1 MELLLRDDVPGL
13 GSRGDIVKVAKG
25 YARNYLLPNGL
36 AEVPTP
42 QAIEAVRKQA
52 EKIAAENELLKAD
65 RMEAAKTLASVAV
78 TIAAKASEEGHLYGS
93 VGAKQI
99 VEAIAAKGHEL
110 DEKQIVLDAPLKE
123 VGEFDVTISL
133 HPEVQVPVKVTVEAE
148 EG

>member
-65 RMEAAKTLASVAV
+65 RIEAAKTLANVAV

-99 VEAIAAKGHEL
+99 VEAIAAQGHEL

>member
-42 QAIEAVRKQA
+42 EAIEAVRKKA
-52 EKIAAENELLKAD
+52 EKIAAEMELIKAD
-65 RMEAAKTLASVAV
+65 RMEVAKTLASVAV
-78 TIAAKASEEGHLYGS
+78 TIAAKASEEGNLYGS
-93 VGAKQI
+93 VGPKQI
-99 VEAIAAKGHEL
+99 VDALVAAGHEV
-110 DEKQIVLDAPLKE
+110 DEKQIVLDSPLKE
-123 VGEFDVTISL
+123 VGEYDVTISL

>member
-99 VEAIAAKGHEL
+99 VEAIAAQGHEL

>member
-25 YARNYLLPNGL
+25 YARNYLLPNRL

-42 QAIEAVRKQA
+42 EAIESVRKKA
-52 EKIAAENELLKAD
+52 EKIAAEMEVIKAD
-65 RMEAAKTLASVAV
+65 RMEVAKTLANVAV
-78 TIAAKASEEGHLYGS
+78 TIAAKASEEGSLYGS
-93 VGAKQI
+93 VGTKQI
-99 VEAIAAKGHEL
+99 VDALEAAGHQV
-110 DEKQIVLDAPLKE
+110 DEKQVMLDAPLKE

>member
-13 GSRGDIVKVAKG
+13 GARGDIVKVAKG

-36 AEVPTP
+36 AEIPTP
-42 QAIEAVRKQA
+42 EAIEYVRKKA
-52 EKIAAENELLKAD
+52 EKIAAEMELVKAD
-65 RMEAAKTLASVAV
+65 RMEVAKTLATVAV

-99 VEAIAAKGHEL
+99 VDAIAACGHEL
-110 DEKQIVLDAPLKE
+110 DEKQVVLEAPLKE

-148 EG
+148 ED

>member
-13 GSRGDIVKVAKG
+13 GYRGDIVKVAKG
-25 YARNYLLPNGL
+25 YARNYLLPNRL

-42 QAIEAVRKQA
+42 EAIESVRKKA
-52 EKIAAENELLKAD
+52 EKIAAEMEVIKAD
-65 RMEAAKTLASVAV
+65 RMEVAKTLANVAV
-78 TIAAKASEEGHLYGS
+78 TIAAKASEEGSLYGS
-93 VGAKQI
+93 VGTKQI
-99 VEAIAAKGHEL
+99 VDALEAAGHQV
-110 DEKQIVLDAPLKE
+110 DEKQVMLDAPLKE

>member
-13 GSRGDIVKVAKG
+13 GTRGDIVKVARG

-42 QAIEAVRKQA
+42 EAIEAVRKQA
-52 EKIAAENELLKAD
+52 EKISVELEKQKAEKMD
-65 RMEAAKTLASVAV
+65 VAKKLAGVALSIV
-78 TIAAKASEEGHLYGS
+78 ANASEEGHLYGS

-99 VEAIAAKGHEL
+99 QEALAAEGFEL
-110 DEKQIVLDAPLKE
+110 EEKQVALEAPLKE
-123 VGEFDVTISL
+123 VGEFDVTIAL
-133 HPEVQVPVKVTVEAE
+133 HPEVLVPVKVTVSAE

>member
-36 AEVPTP
+36 AELPTP
-42 QAIEAVRKQA
+42 EAIEFVRKKA
-52 EKIAAENELLKAD
+52 EKIAAEMELVKAD
-65 RMEAAKTLASVAV
+65 RMEVAKTLATVAV

-99 VEAIAAKGHEL
+99 ADAIAAKGHEL
-110 DEKQIVLDAPLKE
+110 DEKQVVLETPLKDL
-123 VGEFDVTISL
+123 GEYDVTITL
-133 HPEVQVPVKVTVEAE
+133 HPEVQVPVKVTIEAE